1 MPQAPGEGGETVSLR
16 LIFWCS
22 VPRVIAAD
30 KLRRDTGPIDHPA
43 PG

>member
-1 MPQAPGEGGETVSLR
+1 MPRGPSEGGETVSLR
-16 LIFWCS
+16 LIFWFG

-30 KLRRDTGPIDHPA
+30 KLRCDTGPIDHPA

>member
-16 LIFWCS
+16 LIFWCG